1 MQGTLMKV
9 STAVLVA
16 FVYAST
22 SSALPIANVRASID
36 KRQTSEI
43 VIPITQG
50 TSLTPPDTGP
60 DFLGGNAPI
69 IIKPSD
75 ENIPTP
81 PTDLPPI
88 PATTT
93 SPPIIVPV
101 ASPAPEFGVPMNNME
116 PSKPGG
122 IPPGARSPL
131 AFKPGRSGTQ
141 GQQLK
146 EEVFTDP
153 TVQLT
158 DEKKKFL
165 EKVPDTIWDQITLQ
179 PPGTFERQLEEL
191 VFEMFTRLMR

>member
-1 MQGTLMKV
+1 MKV

-16 FVYAST
+16 FFYAST
-22 SSALPIANVRASID
+22 SSALPIANGGVASVD

-50 TSLTPPDTGP
+50 TALHPPDAI
-60 DFLGGNAPI
+60 LSGGNSPG
-69 IIKPSD
+69 IIKPD
-75 ENIPTP
+75 EVQAAPLADFP
-81 PTDLPPI
+81 VP
-88 PATTT
+88 TTT

-131 AFKPGRSGTQ
+131 AFKPGRKGTQ

-153 TVQLT
+153 TVQLS

-191 VFEMFTRLMR
+191 VFESKMPNMLVPLLATAP